1 MPWNGAAPV
10 FPPLP
15 AAPFDGSGLERCAA
29 PGGFVLGRDG
39 ALVDATLDHQSVS
52 RRHARLTRRDGR
64 LCVEDLNSTNGTR
77 VNGRRLEPFAP
88 RVLAPGDAVALG
100 EVALPP
106 LPA

>member
-1 MPWNGAAPV
+1 M
-10 FPPLP
+10 
-15 AAPFDGSGLERCAA
+15 
-29 PGGFVLGRDG
+29 LGRDS
-39 ALVDATLDHQSVS
+39 ALVDATLDHRSVS

-64 LCVEDLNSTNGTR
+64 LRVEDLNSTNGTR

-100 EVALPP
+100 DVDLPP